1 MKLGRSILNGHE
13 LCRRIADRISCLLA
27 DSRSIGNRKGL
38 LMSEFAKSLIKDI
51 IVAAVLAAVIL
62 TFIRPTIVKQTSMQ
76 DTLNPN
82 DYVIMARRAYAGD
95 KEPKRGD
102 IIIFKSELKDERGK
116 DKLLIKRVIGL
127 PGDEITIKDGSV
139 YINGKEYHEDYLKD
153 GYTTGSVN
161 KLKVPEGEYFAMGDN
176 RVVSVDSRYSEVG
189 CIKKSAIK
197 GRAILRLFPFNKIKR
212 L

>member
-1 MKLGRSILNGHE
+1 
-13 LCRRIADRISCLLA
+13 
-27 DSRSIGNRKGL
+27 
-38 LMSEFAKSLIKDI
+38 MSEFAKSLIKDI

-127 PGDEITIKDGSV
+127 PGDGSV
-139 YINGKEYHEDYLKD
+139 YINGKEYREDYLKD

-197 GRAILRLFPFNKIKR
+197 GKAILRLFPFNKIKR